1 MHRITS
7 FFKKCEQNSIIS
19 FQFSVATDRRNLT
32 SINQN
37 LVKNEVNLWQFRIC
51 HCLFKMHIDTKLT
64 YKHISDN
71 DSIFR
76 YCHV

>member
-1 MHRITS
+1 MVH
-7 FFKKCEQNSIIS
+7 QNRPIFPSWGNP
-19 FQFSVATDRRNLT
+19 FSPLRYLLLNL
-32 SINQN
+32 QN
-37 LVKNEVNLWQFRIC
+37 NTC